1 MRFKIFIAIL
11 VVTAVS
17 YGAWMKFLKTTSVHM
32 IKMRR
37 GDIVSLV
44 YAPGE
49 VEAEEKAVVSSELSG
64 KITMMPVE
72 ENQSVTKGQLLFALD
87 KSLLSTSVSQAKTGL
102 QQAEANLQL
111 VQNKVRPKQVDET
124 KVRLEGLKQQADYL
138 QSEYDRIK
146 KLLDE
151 ESIPSQKVDEAK
163 SALDNVTAQ
172 KNALEKSLSLLK
184 EGASKEEIN
193 TAKIGIQQAK
203 MTLRQAQQNYYK
215 ANIFSPIAGVVIK
228 KIAHAGEYVNP
239 GQPVLKIA
247 GSRLY
252 VKARVDEENIGSVK
266 TGQTASI
273 SFKSYPGEIF
283 EGKVHKILKELDEV
297 TKTVPVYVELAS
309 SNVPHNLAIGMSA
322 DINILVSKNK
332 NVSMLPK
339 ECVIAQE
346 NHNGEIFLIENNKT
360 KTVNVKL
367 GAQDAASVQIVSG
380 LSENDN
386 VLLPEGKKF
395 REGQS
400 VAVVP

>member
-1 MRFKIFIAIL
+1 MRLKILIAIL
-11 VVTAVS
+11 FVIGIS
-17 YGAWMKFLKTTSVHM
+17 YGAWMKFLKTTSVHAV
-32 IKMRR
+32 KMRK

-49 VEAEEKAVVSSELSG
+49 VEAEEKTVVASELSG
-64 KITMMPVE
+64 KITTMPVE
-72 ENQSVTKGQLLFALD
+72 ENQTVAKGQLLFSLD

-124 KVRLEGLKQQADYL
+124 KMRLEGLKQQADYL
-138 QSEYDRIK
+138 QSEYERVK
-146 KLLDE
+146 KLHDE

-163 SALDNVTAQ
+163 SALDNVLAQ
-172 KNALEKSLSLLK
+172 KNALEKNLSLLK
-184 EGASKEEIN
+184 EGASKEEVN

-215 ANIFSPIAGVVIK
+215 ANVFSPIAGTVIK

-247 GSRLY
+247 GSKLY
-252 VKARVDEENIGSVK
+252 VKARVDEENVGSVAV
-266 TGQTASI
+266 GQTASI
-273 SFKSYPGEIF
+273 SFKSEPGEIF
-283 EGKVHKILKELDEV
+283 EGKVYKILKELDDV

-309 SNVPHNLAIGMSA
+309 SNAPKNLAIGMSA
-322 DINILVSKNK
+322 DINILISKKK

-339 ECVIAQE
+339 ECMSTQE
-346 NHNGEIFLIENNKT
+346 NHNGEVLTIENNKT

-367 GAQDAASVQIVSG
+367 GSQDASSVEIVSG
-380 LSENDN
+380 LNEDDS

-395 REGQS
+395 REGQNVT
-400 VAVVP
+400 VAP